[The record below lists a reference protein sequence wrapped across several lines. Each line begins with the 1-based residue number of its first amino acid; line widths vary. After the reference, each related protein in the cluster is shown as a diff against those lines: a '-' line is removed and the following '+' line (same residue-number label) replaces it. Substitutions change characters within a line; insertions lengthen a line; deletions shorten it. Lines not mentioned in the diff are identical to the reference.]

1 MMATTTQVQAA
12 LTDVASLLDQA
23 DAMLTMG
30 NIDDDVRDALD
41 ELRAELARV
50 DAAQPSVDT
59 DFAPLVG
66 KADRVRDLL
75 DQISLDRA

>member
-30 NIDDDVRDALD
+30 NIDDEVRDALD

-59 DFAPLVG
+59 DIAPLVG

-75 DQISLDRA
+75 DQISFDRA